1 MITTFI
7 SAKSVSKA
15 LDKIGRL
22 KFHKWR
28 KSIEVL
34 AAELNPIIRGIKN
47 YYRKVWA

>member
-34 AAELNPIIRGIKN
+34 AAELNPKGGGN
-47 YYRKVWA
+47 GYRYH